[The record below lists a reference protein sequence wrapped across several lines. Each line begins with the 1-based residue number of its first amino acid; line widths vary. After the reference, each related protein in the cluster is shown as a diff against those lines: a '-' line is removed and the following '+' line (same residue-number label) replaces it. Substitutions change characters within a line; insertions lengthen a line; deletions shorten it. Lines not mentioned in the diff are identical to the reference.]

1 LTVEAKAFTAG
12 PYGEAWTLRIPAAG
26 EEAFL
31 EIGYMLSPMGDM
43 KGSFFLDRSK
53 VAGLRGTIDSER
65 FMDLPERIEPS
76 SALPHQPTLILEIR
90 LGDRTHRVFL
100 YDPDQ
105 FQGDWRSNASSP
117 SGMLPSLL
125 YL

>member
-1 LTVEAKAFTAG
+1 
-12 PYGEAWTLRIPAAG
+12 
-26 EEAFL
+26 
-31 EIGYMLSPMGDM
+31 MLSPMGDM

-105 FQGDWRSNASSP
+105 FQGDLEVQRFFAVWDAAFALVPLKP
-117 SGMLPSLL
+117 SW
-125 YL
+125 